1 MTYDM
6 RTVTQPKSD
15 QINADD
21 LVAGPMTIRVRDIKI
36 SPGIE
41 QPVSIYFDGSDKAFR
56 PCKTMARMM
65 SAPNLWGPDAK
76 QYIGRSLTLYRDPDV
91 KWGGLAIGGIRISHM
106 SHIDGP
112 VKMAVA
118 ESKAKRKIHTV
129 QPLSADVIDPAA
141 KWAAEFITKVAA
153 TTSLDELKALETAPD
168 NVAAIAKMKAKYPDL
183 HTQIAKAIAN
193 IADGFVSQEHDG
205 EALSLADA
213 LTAITKATNADTVNA
228 IVSGNVNQL
237 SDDAR
242 DALLAAGNAR
252 IAEMEADD

>member
-36 SPGIE
+36 TPGTE
-41 QPVSIYFDGSDKAFR
+41 QPVSIYFEGSDKAFR

-129 QPLSADVIDPAA
+129 QILTADVIDPAA
-141 KWAAEFITKVAA
+141 KWTADFIGKVAA
-153 TTSLDELKALETAPD
+153 VTSMDELKALETLPD
-168 NVAAIAKMKAKYPDL
+168 NVAAIAKLEAKHPKL
-183 HTQIAKAIAN
+183 HEQIAKAIAN
-193 IADGFVSQEHDG
+193 IADGFVSQAAHG
-205 EALSLADA
+205 EQTTLVDALDA
-213 LTAITKATNADTVNA
+213 LTRADTREDVDA
-228 IVSGNVNQL
+228 IVNGHAGL
-237 SDDAR
+237 SDEDADKLR
-242 DALLAAGNAR
+242 SAAMER
-252 IAEMEADD
+252 IGEIEA

>member
-41 QPVSIYFDGSDKAFR
+41 QPVSIYFEGSDKAFR

-141 KWAAEFITKVAA
+141 KWAAEFITKIASV
-153 TTSLDELKALETAPD
+153 TSLDELKALETAND
-168 NVAAIAKMKAKYPDL
+168 KAIAKLKTNRPDL

-193 IADGFVSQEHDG
+193 IADGFVSQEHHG
-205 EALSLADA
+205 EAPSLADA
-213 LTAITKATNADTVNA
+213 LEAITAATDADIVNA

-237 SDDAR
+237 SDDNR

>member
-41 QPVSIYFDGSDKAFR
+41 QPVSIYFEGSDKAFR

-141 KWAAEFITKVAA
+141 KWAAEFITKIASV
-153 TTSLDELKALETAPD
+153 TSLDELKALETAND
-168 NVAAIAKMKAKYPDL
+168 KAIAKLKTNRVDL

-193 IADGFVSQEHDG
+193 IADGFVSQEQDG

-213 LTAITKATNADTVNA
+213 TDAITKATDADTVNA

-237 SDDAR
+237 FDDNR